1 MNGKK
6 VHPRHKNGIE
16 SDVLTTDLKQPL
28 ILRQGGKPTAIILP
42 FERYLRLRELE
53 ISEVERRRA
62 AWTELN
68 ALMQNVQRRSSAY
81 TPAQIEAEI
90 TTARAKV
97 KEMRYACRS
106 RR

>member
-6 VHPRHKNGIE
+6 AHTKPKNKIE

-28 ILRQGGKPTAIILP
+28 ILRPGGKPTAVILP
-42 FERYLRLRELE
+42 FEKYLHLRELE
-53 ISEVERRRA
+53 TSEAERRRA
-62 AWTELN
+62 AWAQLN
-68 ALMQNVQRRSSAY
+68 ALTQSVQRRLSAY

-90 TTARAKV
+90 SAARAEV
-97 KEMRYACRS
+97 KEKHHARRS